1 MPHDQITLSSMLLP
15 QYVNYTQD
23 IADINRLIL
32 QLVSTTS
39 NHKIKRRNELVA
51 ETLESQTQINY
62 VGT

>member
-1 MPHDQITLSSMLLP
+1 MLHDQITLPSMLLL

-39 NHKIKRRNELVA
+39 NPKIKRRNELVA